1 MSFHPAMPYGTER
14 WHRSERQ
21 TLPEGPEFSFT
32 PERRAEFERLAAHY
46 PPEHRRSSVLYAL
59 YLAQDQQGYISANAA
74 RHVAEVVG
82 ITTADVE
89 DVVSYYVMFH
99 RAPVGKYV
107 LQVYTTLSC
116 ALAGAERV
124 LESMEQVLGIKAG
137 ETDPSGLFTIQQ
149 MECLGACDRAP
160 VMMVNNNEWHEHLQP
175 EQVAGLVDR
184 MKTDG
189 IKALSNCH
197 LCEQRVSEGKKTTTP
212 AKAKAVPDY
221 EPVLTKYAF
230 TPGGAELDHYV
241 KNQAG
246 YQGLKKALSMAPDAV
261 IEEVKKSG
269 LRGRGGAGFPTGLK
283 WQFVDKKSPKPKY
296 IVCNADESEPGTFKD
311 HLLMERNPHLLVE
324 GCLIGCYA
332 IGSKAAYIYIR
343 GEFYHLF
350 PTMQQ
355 AIDDARK
362 AGYLGKN
369 IMGSGFDC
377 EVYLHRGAGAYE
389 AGEETA
395 LLESLEGKRAQPRFK
410 PPFPAV
416 EGAWKSPT
424 AVNNVE
430 TLCNVPLVMTRGA
443 DWFAALGPEK
453 NGGPKL
459 FCVSGAVKNPGVFE
473 APMKVTLKEL
483 IYDYAGGP
491 LDGHHVKAV
500 IPGGSSVPILMPDQ
514 LDIPAS
520 FDDVQKAGSLL
531 GSAAI
536 MVLDETTDMV
546 WLAENLLHFYRHESC
561 GKCTPCREGTDWLYR
576 LLHRMI
582 EGKATERDI
591 PLLQSVANQINGK
604 TLCAFGDAAATPV
617 LTTLKWFKPEFEAYV
632 KGTPP
637 KPASYRGK
645 PHAPQAF
652 EAANVDKPVGSH

>member
-1 MSFHPAMPYGTER
+1 MSFHPVMPYGTEQ
-14 WHRSERQ
+14 WHRSQRK
-21 TLPEGPEFSFT
+21 TLPEGPDFQFT
-32 PERRAEFERLAAHY
+32 AERRAQFEEFAAHY
-46 PPEHRRSSVLYAL
+46 PPEHRKSAILHAL
-59 YLAQDQQGYISANAA
+59 YLAQEQQGYISANAA
-74 RHVAEVVG
+74 RHVAEVIG
-82 ITTADVE
+82 CTTADVE

-99 RAPVGKYV
+99 RTPVGKYV
-107 LQVYTTLSC
+107 LQVCTTLSC

-124 LESMEQVLGIKAG
+124 VETLEQTLGIKAG

-160 VMMVNNNEWHEHLQP
+160 VMMVNNEHWHERLQP
-175 EQVAGLVDR
+175 GEVPVLLE
-184 MKTDG
+184 G
-189 IKALSNCH
+189 IKRNGLAALSGCH
-197 LCEQRVSEGKKTTTP
+197 LDVEKRSDAAGKTTTP
-212 AKAKAVPDY
+212 AKAQALPDY
-221 EPVLTKYAF
+221 EPVLTKYVWE
-230 TPGGAELDHYV
+230 PGGHLLDHYL
-241 KNQAG
+241 QHQDG
-246 YQGLKKALSMAPDAV
+246 YQGLRKALAMTPEQV
-261 IEEVKKSG
+261 IEAVKASG

-311 HLLMERNPHLLVE
+311 HVLMERNPHLLVE

-350 PTMQQ
+350 PALQK
-355 AIDDARK
+355 AIDDARA

-369 IMGSGFDC
+369 ILGTGFDC

-416 EGAWKSPT
+416 EGLWKCPT

-443 DWFAALGPEK
+443 EWYTALGPEK

-459 FCVSGAVKNPGVFE
+459 FCVSGHVRNPGVFE
-473 APMKVTLKEL
+473 APMKVTLREL
-483 IYDYAGGP
+483 IFDYAGGMR
-491 LDGHHVKAV
+491 DGHTLKAV
-500 IPGGSSVPILMPDQ
+500 IPGGSSVPILLPDQ

-520 FDDVQKAGSLL
+520 FDDVQRAGSLL

-546 WLAENLLHFYRHESC
+546 WLADNLLHFYRHESC

-576 LLHRMI
+576 LLHRLVSGSGS
-582 EGKATERDI
+582 EKDI
-591 PLLQSVANQINGK
+591 ALLQSVASNINGK

-617 LTTLKWFKPEFEAYV
+617 LTTIKNFRAEFEAHAR
-632 KGTPP
+632 GQA
-637 KPASYRGK
+637 PAPADYR
-645 PHAPQAF
+645 AQQ
-652 EAANVDKPVGSH
+652 PVGTH